1 MTRKKT
7 FPHELIG
14 EEMEIVSST
23 NSSYL
28 GVCGKII
35 DETKETI
42 KVRKEDGKEI
52 VLLKNAITFKLSN
65 TGEIISGKEI
75 TKRPEERLK
84 G

>member
-7 FPHELIG
+7 FPRELIG

-23 NSSYL
+23 NQSYQ
-28 GVCGKII
+28 GIRGMII
-35 DETKETI
+35 DETKQTI
-42 KVRKEDGKEI
+42 KVRKHDSKE
-52 VLLKNAITFKLSN
+52 VMLLKNAIVFKLPR
-65 TGEIISGKEI
+65 TGEVILGKEI